1 MSAVLVV
8 GTIALD
14 SVKTPFGEKKEILG
28 GSGVYSAVAAS
39 FFSATELIGPIG
51 NDFPQEHLDFLKSRH
66 IGTAALQKIDGPTF
80 RWGGFYEYDMN
91 QAHTL
96 ETKLNVLTKFDPVV
110 PPALKDS
117 QYVFLANIDPELQL
131 KVIGQLK
138 KPKLLVAD
146 TMNFWIDSKRA
157 VLHEVIKKVDYMIMN
172 DAELRQFMETPNIP
186 LAARRLIELGC
197 KGVIVK
203 KGEHGALLFT
213 DSVHFSAP
221 SYPQELLRDP
231 TGAGD
236 SFGGAFLGY
245 LAKTGDLGADNIRRA
260 VIIGSVM
267 ASFNIEDFSLER
279 LKRLKRK
286 EVVERFETIRH
297 SSIIDKIPEVHL
309 QLLQGG

>member
-1 MSAVLVV
+1 MSVLVV

-14 SVKTPFGEKKEILG
+14 SIKTPFGEKQEILG

-39 FFSATELIGPIG
+39 FFTKIELIGPIG
-51 NDFPQEHLDFLKSRH
+51 NDFPQEHLDFLQARQ

-110 PPALKDS
+110 PKNLQETP
-117 QYVFLANIDPELQL
+117 YIFLANIDPVLQL
-131 KVIGQLK
+131 KVISQLK
-138 KPKLLVAD
+138 RPKLLIAD
-146 TMNFWIDSKRA
+146 TMNFWIESKRD
-157 VLHEVIKKVDYMIMN
+157 VLHELVKKVDYMIMN
-172 DAELRQFMETPNIP
+172 DSEIRQFMETPNIP

-197 KGVIVK
+197 RGVIVK
-203 KGEHGALLFT
+203 KGEHGALVFT
-213 DSVHFSAP
+213 KTSHFSAP

-236 SFGGAFLGY
+236 SFGGAFIGY
-245 LAKTGDLGADNIRRA
+245 LAKTDDLSEENIRRA

-267 ASFNIEDFSLER
+267 ASFNIEDFSLDR
-279 LKRLKRK
+279 LKRLKKK
-286 EVVERFETIRH
+286 EIAERFDEVRR
-297 SSIIDKIPEVHL
+297 SSQFGKLPEVNWS
-309 QLLQGG
+309 

>member
-1 MSAVLVV
+1 MSSVLVV

-14 SVKTPFGEKKEILG
+14 SIKTPFGDKKEILG
-28 GSGVYSAVAAS
+28 GSGVYAAVAAS
-39 FFSATELIGPIG
+39 FFAGTELIGPIG
-51 NDFPQEHLDFLKSRH
+51 ADFPPEHLKFLASRK

-80 RWGGFYEYDMN
+80 RWGGYYEYDMN

-96 ETKLNVLTKFDPVV
+96 ETKLNVLTQFDPQI
-110 PPALKDS
+110 PDSLKAS
-117 QYVFLANIDPELQL
+117 PYVFLANIDPELQL

-146 TMNFWIDSKRA
+146 TMNFWIESKRD
-157 VLHEVIKKVDYMIMN
+157 VLHKLIKQVDYMVMN
-172 DAELRQFMETPNIP
+172 DGEIRQFMETPNIP

-213 DSVHFSAP
+213 GSTHFAAP
-221 SYPQELLRDP
+221 SYPQELLCDP

-245 LAKTGDLGADNIRRA
+245 LAKTDDIGPENIRRA

-279 LKRLKRK
+279 LKRLKKK
-286 EVVERFETIRH
+286 EIRERYEAVRGFSKF
-297 SSIIDKIPEVHL
+297 SSLEV
-309 QLLQGG
+309 